1 MEIKKIGVMGAGAMG
16 SGIVQVAA
24 TFGCDVVMRDIE
36 DAFLQRGI
44 QNINKSLARLVKKGK
59 IKEEE
64 VGHILA
70 RISSTT
76 DIKEA
81 VKDVDIVI
89 EAIPE
94 DLELKKMMFKELDEF
109 CPAHTILATNTSAKS
124 ITAIASATRRSDKVI
139 GMHWFIPA
147 AVMKL
152 IEIIR
157 GVDTTD
163 ETVKI
168 IEDLAHKFGKTTVI
182 CKDSIGFIPS
192 RVLTLF
198 VLECYRA
205 HEEGVATKE
214 DIDTSV
220 KLGLGMPMGP
230 FQLSDFI
237 GLDVIYHNSIEMIE
251 AFGERFRP
259 PQTFVNLVKAG
270 HLGRKTGKGFYD
282 YSK

>member
-16 SGIVQVAA
+16 SGIAQVAA
-24 TFGCDVVMRDIE
+24 TFGYDVVMRDMK
-36 DAFLQRGI
+36 DTFLQRALA
-44 QNINKSLARLVKKGK
+44 NINKSLGRLVKKGK
-59 IKEEE
+59 IEEEE
-64 VGHILA
+64 VERILA

-76 DIKEA
+76 DLKEA
-81 VKDVDIVI
+81 VKDVDIII

-94 DLELKKMMFKELDEF
+94 ELELKQKMFKELDELA
-109 CPAHTILATNTSAKS
+109 PSHVILATNTSAKS
-124 ITAIASATRRSDKVI
+124 ITAIASATRRPDKVI

-147 AVMKL
+147 PVMKL
-152 IEIIR
+152 MEIIR
-157 GVDTTD
+157 GVDTSD

-168 IEDLAHKFGKTTVI
+168 IEDLARKFEKTTVI
-182 CKDSIGFIPS
+182 CNDSIGFIPS

-205 HEEGVATKE
+205 YEEGVATKE
-214 DIDTSV
+214 DIDTSI

-270 HLGRKTGKGFYD
+270 HLGIKTGKGFYD